1 MNGELKSKL
10 NLQENLLKGNI
21 DLKNSVLKLC
31 EEFAK
36 MEAQHDKID
45 TQEERPEESKKEHGR
60 IRLNN

>member
-10 NLQENLLKGNI
+10 TLQENLLKENI

-31 EEFAK
+31 EEFEK

-45 TQEERPEESKKEHGR
+45 TQEKEIHSQH
-60 IRLNN
+60 ILMKI